1 MQKNIQERKDG
12 MWRDLEWD
20 ATVNLG
26 GAASVCELPATAA
39 VKFPTS
45 SIITMSPAN
54 SVRVRLLGT
63 IGVKTAFKNK
73 TGFGK
78 IACFAN

>member
-1 MQKNIQERKDG
+1 MQECRYSQVRIVFMQKKIQERKDG

-45 SIITMSPAN
+45 SIITIEP
-54 SVRVRLLGT
+54 R
-63 IGVKTAFKNK
+63 
-73 TGFGK
+73 
-78 IACFAN
+78 